1 MKTPITN
8 LTFLFLFISSILV
21 LSCEKDEF
29 YELEINDNNP
39 VIEKSVN
46 GIDFKFCLLNEKG
59 EPATIFEE
67 GENFTFRFSFQN
79 NLEDSITV
87 NTSFVTN
94 NFFEVTQRNNGQ
106 NIDLGKPYT
115 GIWCEYVGG
124 PKNFVLPPNAT
135 GGVQCPW
142 VAKDEKNIQPFCASK
157 SKEALNSGMY
167 FTQFELD
174 FQYMINEKEFKISNK
189 NFKINFEVN

>member
-1 MKTPITN
+1 MKKIIYS
-8 LTFLFLFISSILV
+8 LIAISLLFLG
-21 LSCEKDEF
+21 CDKDEF
-29 YELEINDNNP
+29 YELKINDENP

-46 GIDFKFCLLNEKG
+46 KIDFKFCLLNEKG

-67 GENFTFRFSFQN
+67 GENFTFQFSFQN

-94 NFFEVTQRNNGQ
+94 NFFKVTQRNNGE

-115 GIWCEYVGG
+115 GIWCEFAGG
-124 PKNFVLPPNAT
+124 PKNFILAPNAT

-142 VAKDEKNIQPFCASK
+142 VTKDEKNIHPFCAGE

-189 NFKINFEVN
+189 NFKINFEVK